1 MPRPAFNEMNLF
13 FFDSETSGLNPYRHE
28 MIEVA
33 YLITDATGKKVI
45 KEYSAKV
52 MPTKPVEPDAAAI
65 NGYTPEVWAKE
76 AIPIDHAFTDML
88 AVARDTMLVGQNIY
102 FDWSFLEVALI
113 KRGARWPG
121 SYYKID
127 TAALAI
133 PLVRAGIIPN
143 IKLSTLSNFF
153 KVPHENAHTALA
165 DVKACKGVYV
175 KLMELYYPIT
185 EQLKLSSVPIIGDS
199 PAPDG
204 QT

>member
-76 AIPIDHAFTDML
+76 AIPIDHAITDML

-153 KVPHENAHTALA
+153 KVPHDDESLQWLRLLPK
-165 DVKACKGVYV
+165 KAVQETLPEVHLDWAVYC
-175 KLMELYYPIT
+175 
-185 EQLKLSSVPIIGDS
+185 
-199 PAPDG
+199 
-204 QT
+204 